1 MPRWTGGARRR
12 DGNGEPRHEGV
23 VRTYLPEIVYGATD
37 GIVTTFAIVAGIV
50 GAALSTQTILILG
63 FASLFADGTSMAVS
77 DVLSERSKAES
88 RPTLRDAARN
98 GTATFCGF
106 ILAGILPLLAYILP
120 DIGLPRFAF
129 AALLATAALF
139 GIGAARAYFTD
150 RTALRAGLEM
160 LLLGAG
166 AGAIAYGVGRFG
178 AHLTGGTG

>member
-1 MPRWTGGARRR
+1 MDRRRPAARRQRRAATRGGRPDIFARDRVRR
-12 DGNGEPRHEGV
+12 DGRDRDDIRHRRRHCRSRAVDADDPDPRFREPLRRRHIDGGERRPLRAIESGEP
-23 VRTYLPEIVYGATD
+23 
-37 GIVTTFAIVAGIV
+37 
-50 GAALSTQTILILG
+50 
-63 FASLFADGTSMAVS
+63 
-77 DVLSERSKAES
+77 
-88 RPTLRDAARN
+88 RDAARN

-129 AALLATAALF
+129 AALLAMAALF